1 MKKAL
6 PLEGLRVI
14 ELATVVAAPTAARL
28 LADYGAEVIKIE
40 IPGAGD
46 SLRIVGDMHQ
56 MPIEP
61 DNNPLFDAFN
71 TGKRLLGLNLKSAE
85 GMEILFKLL
94 EGADVFLTNTRMR
107 SLEKMGLGYEA
118 LKERF
123 PRLIYAH
130 FSGFGLDGP
139 EKDRPGFDSTAF
151 WLRPGTACDMVLPGD
166 FPARPPYAFGD
177 IATASYFLNGI
188 LMAVIGR
195 ERTGR
200 GTLVSTSL
208 YGAGIWM
215 SSPYVINTQAKY
227 GKQLPSDRYDPWN
240 PFSDIYECSDGVYI
254 APISK
259 RYPSDRPML
268 AKVFDMPELLDD
280 PELFSISS
288 MRKAG
293 KLPAV
298 TRKLAQTIKKRSST
312 QWAEIFEQVDMAYEL
327 SRHIRDIPDDE
338 QALANGFVE
347 PVDYPD
353 GKTFM
358 PTPPVKY
365 SEYSRRAFEKQGRIG
380 ADTDGILTELGY
392 GLQEIARLKNE
403 QVLE

>member
-151 WLRPGTACDMVLPGD
+151 WLRPGTETSLPPRI
-166 FPARPPYAFGD
+166 FS
-177 IATASYFLNGI
+177 TAS
-188 LMAVIGR
+188 
-195 ERTGR
+195 
-200 GTLVSTSL
+200 
-208 YGAGIWM
+208 
-215 SSPYVINTQAKY
+215 
-227 GKQLPSDRYDPWN
+227 
-240 PFSDIYECSDGVYI
+240 
-254 APISK
+254 
-259 RYPSDRPML
+259 
-268 AKVFDMPELLDD
+268 
-280 PELFSISS
+280 
-288 MRKAG
+288 
-293 KLPAV
+293 
-298 TRKLAQTIKKRSST
+298 
-312 QWAEIFEQVDMAYEL
+312 
-327 SRHIRDIPDDE
+327 
-338 QALANGFVE
+338 
-347 PVDYPD
+347 
-353 GKTFM
+353 
-358 PTPPVKY
+358 
-365 SEYSRRAFEKQGRIG
+365 
-380 ADTDGILTELGY
+380 
-392 GLQEIARLKNE
+392 
-403 QVLE
+403 

>member
-14 ELATVVAAPTAARL
+14 ELATVVPAPTAARL

-130 FSGFGLDGP
+130 F
-139 EKDRPGFDSTAF
+139 

-177 IATASYFLNGI
+177 IATASNFLNGI

-208 YGAGIWM
+208 YGAGIWI

-280 PELFSISS
+280 PELFSIGS